1 MTEIFKTSLPHANP
15 AVLVTGG
22 CGYIGS
28 HTVVELLQSGTDV
41 VILDNLCNSST
52 DVLRRIEKISGRTVA
67 FVEAD
72 VRDGAALD
80 RVFQTYSINA
90 VIHFAGLK
98 AVGESVALP
107 LEYFDNNL
115 VSTLRLL
122 ESMRAAGVR
131 RLVFSSSAA
140 VYGDPI
146 TVPITEESDLRTS
159 NPYGRTKLICEQILS
174 DMLVADPQWQI
185 ACLRYFNVVGAH
197 ESGLIGDTPSGTP
210 NNLMPYV
217 CQVAAGQREYLSIFG
232 GDYPT
237 PDGTGVR
244 DYIHVVD
251 LARGHLAALNYLASS
266 GRSITVNLGTGSGVS
281 VLQIVEAFEKI
292 NAVSVPKRVVAR
304 RPGDIAAC
312 YADPGRANQVLGWH
326 AEKDLSAMC
335 RDAWR
340 WQSTSTG
347 CVEQTENVYSRAAF
361 APD

>member
-1 MTEIFKTSLPHANP
+1 MTESFKPSHPHAKP

-28 HTVVELLQSGTDV
+28 HTVIELLQSGTDV

-52 DVLRRIEKISGRTVA
+52 DVLQRIEKISGRKVT

-72 VRDGAALD
+72 ARDSAALG
-80 RVFQTYSINA
+80 RVFHTYSINA

-122 ESMRAAGVR
+122 EAMRVASVK

-140 VYGDPI
+140 VYGDPL
-146 TVPITEESDLRTS
+146 TVPIAEESDLRTT

-174 DMLVADPQWQI
+174 DLLASDPQWQI

-197 ESGLIGDTPSGTP
+197 ESGLIGDAPSGTP

-217 CQVAAGQREYLSIFG
+217 CQVAAGEREYLSIFG

-251 LARGHLAALNYLASS
+251 LARGHLAALNYLEST
-266 GRSITVNLGTGSGVS
+266 GRSITANLGTGSGVS

-292 NAVSVPKRVVAR
+292 NTVSVPRRIVAR

-312 YADPGRANQVLGWH
+312 YADPGRANRVLGWR
-326 AEKDLSAMC
+326 AEKDLAAMC

-340 WQSTSTG
+340 WQSTSAG
-347 CVEQTENVYSRAAF
+347 SIQ
-361 APD
+361 